1 MKQVIYHKK
10 LFFDQTTPVVIYD
23 RMKKLYEEEPSFL
36 FESVVNNDSG
46 NFSYIVVGAKESLVH
61 DKGVSTHTDENGK
74 KTEVD
79 NNPLDFLKTYYK
91 KLDQKKY
98 KAISNE
104 LGVGFV
110 DGFIGYI
117 GYESGQLFEPKL
129 KKNFEKLKDT
139 MGTPDIFLIRP
150 KILLAYSHKTATL
163 TLIASDEKTEKEFT
177 KIEKELFAPHEN
189 MPLIKAEELS
199 PGSFA
204 LSKEEFFGIVE
215 QAKKEI
221 TKGEVFQILISDRFT
236 QKAKVDNLSF
246 YRVLRAKNPSPY
258 LFLLDYKDF
267 SIVGSSPEVMVGLK
281 NGEILLRPIAGTRKR
296 GKTHERDLELE
307 AELLA
312 DKKELSEHIML
323 VDLGRNDV
331 GRVAQTGTVKVEHLM
346 HVERYS
352 HVMHIVSDVTAKI
365 REDKDMFDL
374 MKATFTAGTM
384 TGAPKVRAMELIA
397 DFEGTKR
404 GFYSGTIA
412 LFGFNGDM
420 DSTITIRSSLIKDD
434 EIIFHAGA
442 GIVADS
448 QNELEWLE
456 INNKIAATV
465 SSYKDLLEL

>member
-1 MKQVIYHKK
+1 MIFHKK
-10 LFFDQTTPVVIYD
+10 LFFDQITPVAVYEKL
-23 RMKKLYEEEPSFL
+23 KKLYPKEITFL

-46 NFSYIVVGAKESLVH
+46 NFSYITIGAKEKLVH
-61 DKGVSTHTDENGK
+61 EDDKSIYTDENGNTK
-74 KTEVD
+74 EVD
-79 NNPLDFLKTYYK
+79 NNPLDFLKKYYK
-91 KLDQKKY
+91 EKDQKKY
-98 KAISNE
+98 KE
-104 LGVGFV
+104 LSTDIGIDFI

-129 KKNFEKLKDT
+129 KKSFEKLKDET
-139 MGTPDIFLIRP
+139 KTPDVFLVRP
-150 KILLAYSHKTATL
+150 KLVLAYSHKNATL
-163 TLIASDEKTEKEFT
+163 TLVTPDKAMEEQFGV
-177 KIEKELFAPHEN
+177 IEKELFSSHLN
-189 MPLIKAEELS
+189 MPLIKAEELEK
-199 PGSFA
+199 GSFA
-204 LSKEEFFGIVE
+204 LSKDEFFNIVE
-215 QAKKEI
+215 KAKEEI
-221 TKGEVFQILISDRFT
+221 TKGEIFQILISNRFT

-246 YRVLRAKNPSPY
+246 YRVLRSKNPSPY
-258 LFLLDYKDF
+258 LFLLDYNDF

-296 GKTHERDLELE
+296 GKTHARDLELE

-312 DKKELSEHIML
+312 DEKEKSEHIML

-331 GRVAQTGTVKVEHLM
+331 GRVAKTGSVKVENLM

-397 DFEGTKR
+397 RFEKTKR

-412 LFGFNGDM
+412 FFSFNGDM
-420 DSTITIRSSLIKDD
+420 DSTITIRSSLIKDE

-448 QNELEWLE
+448 KNELEWLE
-456 INNKIAATV
+456 IENKIAATV
-465 SSYKDLLEL
+465 ASYKDLLEL